1 MDKFSWLVGILEGEA
16 YFGCP
21 AGHPQIVVSMTDRD
35 VMEKISEYF
44 QKSIVTHA
52 TTHQDQ
58 HRVKVTGRKA
68 LYIAEQVEPYM
79 SSRRKEQIAKM
90 KEWTPKRS
98 KQYKTLGYR
107 PKVQESIELPI
118 FQVPG

>member
-1 MDKFSWLVGILEGEA
+1 MDNFSWLVGILEGEA

-35 VMEKISEYF
+35 VVEKISEYF

-79 SSRRKEQIAKM
+79 SVRRKEQIAKM
-90 KEWTPKRS
+90 KEWTPKTT
-98 KQYKTLGYR
+98 YKTEGYT
-107 PKVQESIELPI
+107 PKPKKPINLPI
-118 FQVPG
+118 FTGRV